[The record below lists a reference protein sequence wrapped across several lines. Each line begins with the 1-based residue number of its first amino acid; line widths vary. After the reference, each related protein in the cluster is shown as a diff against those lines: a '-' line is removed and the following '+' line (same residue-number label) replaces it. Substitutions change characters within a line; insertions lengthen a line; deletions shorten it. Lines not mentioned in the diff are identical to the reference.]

1 VSRKAIRGV
10 DFAIVKGVRSIG
22 NLASVDNLG
31 ILIFKDAI
39 FDERSCRKRGAG
51 G

>member
-1 VSRKAIRGV
+1 
-10 DFAIVKGVRSIG
+10 VRSIG

-39 FDERSCRKRGAG
+39 FDERGYGKEVREAKRARKEHRW
-51 G
+51 